1 MRIIIFKVHFQK
13 YISLQIAIR
22 KVWNVINGIIQDF
35 KYENNCQAGFPFSAG
50 NGRRKITALLEEL
63 RQQ

>member
-1 MRIIIFKVHFQK
+1 MFKTGLLLLPGNTPNLRYGK
-13 YISLQIAIR
+13 S
-22 KVWNVINGIIQDF
+22 
-35 KYENNCQAGFPFSAG
+35 CQAGFPFSAG